1 MMRDGSQRDAKKP
14 TKKKPTNR
22 SESNHATSR
31 AAISDIRGEGEQNM
45 LAAKFVLAAAIVNLI
60 VLFAALAVNVSLASF
75 G

>member
-1 MMRDGSQRDAKKP
+1 MRLCLKLQTLPYGFRV
-14 TKKKPTNR
+14 TRYNVIV
-22 SESNHATSR
+22 HA
-31 AAISDIRGEGEQNM
+31 DLPYLGEGEQHM